1 MLIDKTK
8 GRTAMLNSNINVQLV
23 DNLIK
28 KYNDYMTVGL
38 QGEVTQI
45 IEDVNEGYFLTE
57 KNLQEWATDFDTI
70 QKVVN
75 DIIEKHEKESAKD
88 ILKAILLN
96 MPEQY
101 KLNNS
106 ATAKLIE
113 TGECDILDYEY
124 NNIIVTVGILNNKV
138 CMLPDVECYANN
150 HVDYRLYCIGSI
162 KEALKQV

>member
-1 MLIDKTK
+1 MTN
-8 GRTAMLNSNINVQLV
+8 TSINKQLV
-23 DNLIK
+23 SHLIK

-38 QGEVTQI
+38 KGEVTML
-45 IEDVNEGYFLTE
+45 IEDVNEGYFYNK
-57 KNLQEWATDFDTI
+57 KNLQEWASDFDTT

-96 MPEQY
+96 MPKQY

-106 ATAKLIE
+106 ATVELIE

-124 NNIIVTVGILNNKV
+124 NNNIRVLVGILDNKV
-138 CMLPDVECYANN
+138 CLLPDVECYANN
-150 HVDYRLYCIGSI
+150 YTDSHYYCIGSV

>member
-8 GRTAMLNSNINVQLV
+8 GRTAMTNTSINKQLV
-23 DNLIK
+23 SHLIK

-38 QGEVTQI
+38 KGEVTML
-45 IEDVNEGYFLTE
+45 IEDVNEGYFYNK
-57 KNLQEWATDFDTI
+57 KNLQEWASDFDTT

-96 MPEQY
+96 MPKQY

-106 ATAKLIE
+106 ATAELIE

-124 NNIIVTVGILNNKV
+124 NNIIVSVGILDNKV
-138 CMLPDVECYANN
+138 CMLPDVECFANN
-150 HVDYRLYCIGSI
+150 YTDSHYYCIGSI